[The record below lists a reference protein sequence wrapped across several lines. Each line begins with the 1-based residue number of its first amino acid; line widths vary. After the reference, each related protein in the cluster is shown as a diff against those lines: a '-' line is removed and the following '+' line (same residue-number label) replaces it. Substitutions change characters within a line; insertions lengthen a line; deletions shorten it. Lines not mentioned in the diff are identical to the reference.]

1 MAIDLEHRD
10 PVTIVTMNRPE
21 ALNAFD
27 SVQMRRMIEVFRE
40 VGERQETRAIVLTGA
55 GEKAFAAGADIRQ
68 MAALDPE
75 SGLAFGRLGHQLTR
89 TVEETPQPVI
99 AAVNG
104 YALGGG
110 CEVAIA
116 ADIRLASPNAVFG
129 QPEVS
134 LGIPPGWGGT
144 QRLPRLIGP
153 GFAAEMMLA
162 GKRLGAE
169 DALRLGIVNAVY
181 PLEELLDRAVEMAQA
196 IGANSPWAVRATK
209 ALIRL
214 SYEGNRISGFDSE
227 LTSFGAAF
235 THADRERGMNA
246 FLEKREPTF
255 DD

>member
-27 SVQMRRMIEVFRE
+27 SDQMRRMIEVFRE
-40 VGERQETRAIVLTGA
+40 VGERRETRAIVLTGA

-144 QRLPRLIGP
+144 QRLPRLVGP

-181 PLEELLDRAVEMAQA
+181 PLDELLDRAVEMAQA

-214 SYEGNRISGFDSE
+214 SYEGNRISGLDSE
-227 LTSFGAAF
+227 LTAFGAAF
-235 THADRERGMNA
+235 RHADRERGMNA
-246 FLEKREPTF
+246 FLEKRKPTF
-255 DD
+255 DV